1 MVSSE
6 ATVLSDRHGQH
17 IAISTIDRT
26 YATPMLVTRSMAMW
40 RRPETPIRDIKQFGI
55 SGDGMP
61 GELASA
67 GLRKPKTGYE
77 GPTHTKNQELG
88 RRPCLRDNP
97 SIKVE
102 SAKLGW
108 CMKRRT
114 RRDRFAEVTKGDA
127 DRSFSVD
134 PCRLLPPL
142 RWIRERTSGPIPTC
156 RASCQADPRVRQVS
170 GLQ

>member
-67 GLRKPKTGYE
+67 GLRKPKTGDE
-77 GPTHTKNQELG
+77 GPTHTKKSRAWEKTVPSGQPIDQG
-88 RRPCLRDNP
+88 R
-97 SIKVE
+97 
-102 SAKLGW
+102 
-108 CMKRRT
+108 
-114 RRDRFAEVTKGDA
+114 
-127 DRSFSVD
+127 
-134 PCRLLPPL
+134 
-142 RWIRERTSGPIPTC
+142 IRE
-156 RASCQADPRVRQVS
+156 A
-170 GLQ
+170 GLVHEAPNS